1 MGMIAHLKNIEL
13 ALGRA
18 GAALKDVVRTRV
30 YVTNIAD
37 WEKIGKAQG
46 EFFRGIRPAA
56 SLVEVSRLV
65 SPEMLAEIEA
75 DAVIGD

>member
-1 MGMIAHLKNIEL
+1 MGMIAHLKNIES

-18 GAALKDVVRTRV
+18 AAGLKDVVRTRV

-46 EFFRGIRPAA
+46 EYFRSIRPVA

-75 DAVIGD
+75 DVVIGD